1 MEKRFYILLFCI
13 LTVSVFLLGF
23 SFSKDSGVA
32 EKIVK
37 ISKDTEEYRVIYSN
51 NLIELDKEDSF
62 TISIINKSDVSRKFY
77 LSLTEANLNYDKVYY
92 SIDDS
97 EKLELT
103 KDYIYLGELSSYG
116 TLGDHSTYNVRLFSD
131 TDYKYSFDV
140 LVSPNTGGANVV
152 NDKSIKAYVL
162 KSEQVYTDKEGN
174 TRYYGIDVNNYI
186 NYNGKKHRIIG
197 IVNDKI
203 KIISDTSGLGIYKEE
218 ANYANL
224 KDYFG
229 AFNNEDVTIN
239 NVLQHK
245 SWIISNGFWLEDTE
259 NGKAYY
265 ASKNYGVGLSV
276 KKVDYYLRYVYE
288 LDTDMVVSKG
298 DGSINNP
305 YEVTYG
311 S

>member
-1 MEKRFYILLFCI
+1 MVIDMEKRFYILLFCI

-51 NLIELDKEDSF
+51 NVIKLDKEDSF
-62 TISIINKSDVSRKFY
+62 SISIINKSDVSKKFY
-77 LSLTEANLNYDKVYY
+77 LSLKEADLNYDKVYY

-97 EKLELT
+97 EKLVLT

-152 NDKSIKAYVL
+152 NDKSIKA
-162 KSEQVYTDKEGN
+162 
-174 TRYYGIDVNNYI
+174 YGIDVNNYI